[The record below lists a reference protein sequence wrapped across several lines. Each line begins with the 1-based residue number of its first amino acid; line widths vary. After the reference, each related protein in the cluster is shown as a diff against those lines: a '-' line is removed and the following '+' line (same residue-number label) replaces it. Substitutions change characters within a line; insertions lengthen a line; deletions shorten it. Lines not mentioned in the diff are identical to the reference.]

1 MTGSP
6 PKTDL
11 SDALRGLPPS
21 ELRATMEA
29 GIKLDDVVPL
39 WFGESDE
46 PTPGFIG
53 EAAIAALHAGQTFY
67 GSSAGLPALID
78 AVQQY
83 THRHYG
89 VSLDASR
96 VMPTASGLQGIML
109 TLQALIV
116 TGGKFLV
123 VGPTWPNV
131 RNAAALSGAR
141 VSQFDLDFDGT
152 WRLDIDQLIHEM
164 GDDTRVLCV
173 NSPANPSGWVA
184 SRDELAALLDAC
196 RRTDTWL
203 LSDEVYGR
211 LTFDAPR
218 APSLLD
224 VSDAEDRVVIVNS
237 FSKTWNMTGWR
248 LGWLVL
254 PAGLHGPFTQTI
266 ENNIANVPV
275 FTQHAGAAALNEG
288 DAFVAEARERL
299 RARRDFAAE
308 ALAAWPGVRFA
319 RPDGAF
325 YLFFAVEG
333 VTDSVA
339 FTQRLL
345 REAKVGL
352 APGRAFGDAF
362 DGWLRLTFACG
373 EARLQKAFERLARFY
388 A

>member
-1 MTGSP
+1 
-6 PKTDL
+6 
-11 SDALRGLPPS
+11 
-21 ELRATMEA
+21 
-29 GIKLDDVVPL
+29 
-39 WFGESDE
+39 
-46 PTPGFIG
+46 
-53 EAAIAALHAGQTFY
+53 
-67 GSSAGLPALID
+67 
-78 AVQQY
+78 
-83 THRHYG
+83 
-89 VSLDASR
+89 
-96 VMPTASGLQGIML
+96 ML

-123 VGPTWPNV
+123 IGPTWPNV
-131 RNAAALSGAR
+131 RNAASLSGAR
-141 VSQFDLDFDGT
+141 VEQFDLDFDGV
-152 WRLDIDQLIHEM
+152 WRLDVDRLIGAM

-173 NSPANPSGWVA
+173 NSPANPTGWTA
-184 SRDELAALLDAC
+184 SRDELAALLAAC
-196 RRTDTWL
+196 RRTGTWL
-203 LSDEVYGR
+203 LSDEVYSR

-224 VSDAEDRVVIVNS
+224 VSEPEDRVVIVNS

-254 PAGLHGPFTQTI
+254 PEGMHAPFTQTV

-288 DAFVAEARERL
+288 DAFVTEAQTRL

-308 ALAAWPGVRFA
+308 LLSAWPGVRFA
-319 RPDGAF
+319 RPEGAF

-333 VTDSVA
+333 VSDSVA
-339 FTQRLL
+339 YTQRIL

-373 EARLQKAFERLARFY
+373 EARLQEAFDRLARFY
-388 A
+388 G